1 MTAKEFLESNG
12 IKYDHEATGMST
24 YVQNAGSTINAME
37 QMLEEYHQA
46 KLKLLGIANVV
57 AILPSDDEIEK
68 EAEENASRIYTTDSR
83 QDTEWYATAH
93 GFMDGAYFIINKLSG
108 N

>member
-1 MTAKEFLESNG
+1 MKTMTAKEFLESNG

-46 KLKLLGIANVV
+46 KLKLLGIADVV
-57 AILPSDDEIEK
+57 GQSKQLVCDCKNCKPFPNHA
-68 EAEENASRIYTTDSR
+68 A
-83 QDTEWYATAH
+83 
-93 GFMDGAYFIINKLSG
+93 GFRKNKTCINDKA